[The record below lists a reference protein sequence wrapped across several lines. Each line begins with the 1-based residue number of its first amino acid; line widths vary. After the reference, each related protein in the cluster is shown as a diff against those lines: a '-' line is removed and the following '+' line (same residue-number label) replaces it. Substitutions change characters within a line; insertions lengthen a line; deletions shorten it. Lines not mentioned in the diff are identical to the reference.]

1 MNIPKLRGKIV
12 EMGYSVESLAAEIG
26 IDKSTLYRKLDN
38 GEKFTVGEAQKIKAV
53 LDLTSDE
60 AGAIFFG

>member
-1 MNIPKLRGKIV
+1 MNIPKLRGKMV
-12 EMGYSVESLAAEIG
+12 EVGYSVESLAAKMG

-38 GEKFTVGEAQKIKAV
+38 GEKFTIGEALEIRAA

-60 AGAIFFG
+60 ASAIFFD